1 MTVLDFSEIRNFDPC
16 AVALGNFESLHIG
29 HCRIIEETVSYA
41 KNAGIK
47 SAVYMY
53 KNNFKSEN
61 SLFSLEDRLVFL
73 EELGIDFVILD
84 EFTAEYAKISCEV
97 FARFYIREKM
107 NAKAVFVGFNYRF
120 GKGASGDVA
129 LLKELCGDTFVF
141 GVDCVKVD
149 EECVST
155 TLIKSYL
162 KNGEIKKAN
171 QMLGRDYFVRGVVE
185 SGRNVGTKLGFPT
198 ANIETDA
205 IVGQGVYATSVVFDD
220 KIYSAITNVGG
231 KPSFGIETVNIET
244 HILDCE
250 LDLYGKEI
258 VVLFHKK
265 IRDII
270 KFDSADELVNQ
281 LEADKKRRGI
291 L

>member
-16 AVALGNFESLHIG
+16 AVALGNFEALHIG

-41 KNAGIK
+41 KILGIK

-61 SLFSLEDRLVFL
+61 SLFSLEDRLIFL
-73 EELGIDFVILD
+73 EKMGVDFVILD
-84 EFTAEYAKISCEV
+84 EFTAEYAKISCGD
-97 FARFYIREKM
+97 FAHFYIREKM
-107 NAKAVFVGFNYRF
+107 NAEAVFVGFNYRF
-120 GKGASGDVA
+120 GAGASGDVA
-129 LLKELCGDTFVF
+129 LLKELCGDISVF
-141 GVDCVKVD
+141 SVDCVKID
-149 EECVST
+149 DECVST

-162 KNGEIKKAN
+162 KNGEIRKAN

-198 ANIETDA
+198 ANVETDT
-205 IVGQGVYATSVVFDD
+205 IIGQGVYATTVVVGDEV
-220 KIYSAITNVGG
+220 YRAITNVGG
-231 KPSFGIETVNIET
+231 KPSFGIDALNIET
-244 HILDCE
+244 HILDAE
-250 LDLYGKEI
+250 IDLYGKEI
-258 VVLFHKK
+258 LVLFHEK

-270 KFDSADELVNQ
+270 KFDSADELINQ
-281 LEADKKRRGI
+281 LEADKKRREI